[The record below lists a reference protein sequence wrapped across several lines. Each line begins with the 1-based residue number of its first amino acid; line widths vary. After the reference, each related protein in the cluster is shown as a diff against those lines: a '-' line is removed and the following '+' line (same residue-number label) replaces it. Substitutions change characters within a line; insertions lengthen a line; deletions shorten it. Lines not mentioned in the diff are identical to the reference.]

1 MKAILVLI
9 LLGVIA
15 ICWLMANAFSK
26 PILNRM
32 HNYYEDDKDGR
43 HIANFFIGL
52 IAFISFLIGLLV
64 T

>member
-1 MKAILVLI
+1 
-9 LLGVIA
+9 
-15 ICWLMANAFSK
+15 MANAFSK

-43 HIANFFIGL
+43 YIANIFIGV
-52 IAFISFLIGLLV
+52 IAFISFIIGLLV

>member
-1 MKAILVLI
+1 MKAILVLV
-9 LLGVIA
+9 LLGIIA
-15 ICWLMANAFSK
+15 ICWLMSNAFSK

-43 HIANFFIGL
+43 YIANIFIGV
-52 IAFISFLIGLLV
+52 IACISFILGLLV

>member
-1 MKAILVLI
+1 MKLILI
-9 LLGVIA
+9 LLLIGFILVF
-15 ICWLMANAFSK
+15 WLIANAFSK

-43 HIANFFIGL
+43 HIANMFIGAML
-52 IAFISFLIGLLV
+52 VFAFLIGLLI

>member
-1 MKAILVLI
+1 MKAILVLV
-9 LLGVIA
+9 LLGIIA
-15 ICWLMANAFSK
+15 VCWLMANAFSK

-43 HIANFFIGL
+43 YIANIFIGV

>member
-1 MKAILVLI
+1 
-9 LLGVIA
+9 
-15 ICWLMANAFSK
+15 MANAFSK

-52 IAFISFLIGLLV
+52 IAFISFIIGLLV